1 MKKQRER
8 FVLNLRIGV
17 IISPADK
24 HDNAATHDVEASSLF
39 FDQSRALPRKSAPP
53 LFLYLLATVEGG
65 RGRRGARDPR
75 RAAVE
80 NVFLRQFPLLV

>member
-1 MKKQRER
+1 M
-8 FVLNLRIGV
+8 LNLRIGV

-39 FDQSRALPRKSAPP
+39 FDQSRALPRKSASP
-53 LFLYLLATVEGG
+53 LFLSLLAAVEGG
-65 RGRRGARDPR
+65 GGRRGTRDHR

-80 NVFLRQFPLLV
+80 YVFLRQLPLLI